1 MADVHKPYRVLERG
15 DIFFFYRP
23 KVNREEAHSVDEV
36 QRFYMLLRPL
46 DSGERA
52 DGGGKAEEAEEE
64 EGRVKKERGKEDGG
78 GTADREVAGERGVRA
93 ANRVRGR
100 CDGDAESVK
109 REEGEDGDGRKRGRG
124 DGEGGEKGEAEGE
137 GLRRKQ
143 VKQDPADEAAVE
155 KLEEKG
161 EGGRGKQN
169 KQEDEEKKEQ
179 QQAEEEEEKG
189 VARGAEG
196 SGEADEEGKAD
207 ERPPLRLLVVGRK
220 LLPTPSHRSRP
231 HWGYVDAVSPH
242 VAEIRAALEGD
253 TYETKTRGTQHVA
266 AARAA
271 AAGRYLIV
279 SHEPGARVSHVPGAR
294 VSRGAAR
301 SSSRKSHTHLVYS
314 LRWPEAAGAE
324 EKAGGQQG
332 PEGGEGEQ
340 ASGKEKVGE
349 GKSAEQAGEKV
360 GEGKSAEQAGEKVG
374 EGKSAEQAGEKV
386 GEGKSAEQAGEKV
399 GEDKSAEQAGEKV
412 GEGKSAEQA
421 GEKKREEEREQ
432 EIPQEAFNIK
442 REASYVLQVKNPQA
456 PSRPPYLARHSV
468 RLEAFPPPLQQRLDG
483 LRFAPADPPGFLDH
497 PGCELLLIGA
507 SDDLQREFG
516 GEVRRDLAV
525 GEGEGG
531 GGGVRGAGE
540 GELGGG
546 EESGYG
552 SGCEGDE
559 WMGFVREGLGW
570 RSEELG
576 KPVEAG
582 EWA

>member
-64 EGRVKKERGKEDGG
+64 EGRVKKEGGKEDGG

-100 CDGDAESVK
+100 GDGDAESVK

-143 VKQDPADEAAVE
+143 VKQEPADEAAVE

-169 KQEDEEKKEQ
+169 TQEDEEKKEQ

-189 VARGAEG
+189 VAKGAEG

-231 HWGYVDAVSPH
+231 HRGYVDAVSPH

-279 SHEPGARVSHVPGAR
+279 SHVPGARVSHVPGAR

-399 GEDKSAEQAGEKV
+399 GE
-412 GEGKSAEQA
+412 GKSAEQA

-432 EIPQEAFNIK
+432 EIPQEAFNIE
-442 REASYVLQVKNPQA
+442 REASYV
-456 PSRPPYLARHSV
+456 
-468 RLEAFPPPLQQRLDG
+468 LQQRLDG